1 MLKILDRF
9 CILIFTALLCVVYV
23 VKTSQMEWVV
33 IRYPYVVIAILAVLL
48 LATFVSEIRQMKSET
63 DEQAKKDSVSVAQFA
78 TLSIAMFL
86 YITCIEIVGYFTSS
100 LFFVSF
106 LMYKLGNRDYK
117 RIAFVT
123 IVFVGLQYLFFRE
136 LLNLPI
142 PAGFIV

>member
-23 VKTSQMEWVV
+23 AKTSQMEWVV

-48 LATFVSEIRQMKSET
+48 LSTVFSEARQMKGET

-86 YITCIEIVGYFTSS
+86 YITSIEIIGYFTAS

-117 RIAFVT
+117 QIALVT